1 MPRRSAK
8 KSIRRPKLK
17 VVSITRKSVSR
28 KSKKSVSRK
37 SKKKSKSKSKKSKKS
52 RKSKRTNSMRI
63 YRMGVID
70 IDINNM
76 PPPMRPI
83 RRQYAHSQQARMVL
97 GYIMGYEEMP
107 TNSQIRDGFPDV
119 FRLDLDNG
127 NNLHD
132 LTREQIRRY
141 HTVKNRYEMM

>member
-1 MPRRSAK
+1 MPRRSLR

-37 SKKKSKSKSKKSKKS
+37 SKKKSKSKKS

-70 IDINNM
+70 IGINNM

-107 TNSQIRDGFPDV
+107 TNSQIRAGFPDV

>member
-28 KSKKSVSRK
+28 KSKKRK
-37 SKKKSKSKSKKSKKS
+37 SKTKSK
-52 RKSKRTNSMRI
+52 RKSK
-63 YRMGVID
+63 YRMGVMD
-70 IDINNM
+70 ISINNM

-83 RRQYAHSQQARMVL
+83 RRQYAHNQQARMVL
-97 GYIMGYEEMP
+97 GYIIGYEEMP

-127 NNLHD
+127 RGLHE

-141 HTVKNRYEMM
+141 HTIKNRYEMM